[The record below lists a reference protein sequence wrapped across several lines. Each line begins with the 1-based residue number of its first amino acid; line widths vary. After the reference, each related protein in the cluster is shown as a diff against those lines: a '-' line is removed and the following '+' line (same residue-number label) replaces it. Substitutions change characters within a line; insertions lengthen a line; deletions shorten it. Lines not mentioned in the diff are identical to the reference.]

1 MNTNTPNAANGAA
14 GAPNGKIFWW
24 LVGGIL
30 TPLMFSLFS
39 IIFGNA
45 KDVTRLETVIES
57 VDRRL
62 ERLENKIEKLLE
74 RRP

>member
-14 GAPNGKIFWW
+14 GAPNGKIVWW

-30 TPLMFSLFS
+30 TPLMFSVFTA
-39 IIFGNA
+39 FVGNV
-45 KDVTRLETVIES
+45 KDVTRLEAVIES

>member
-1 MNTNTPNAANGAA
+1 MNTNIPNTTNGGA

-30 TPLMFSLFS
+30 TPLMFSLFTT
-39 IIFGNA
+39 ITGNA

-57 VDRRL
+57 IDRRL